1 MRQLYLF
8 ALFLV
13 LYEIIVYS
21 ANDMIMPGMIQVV
34 DDFKV
39 GQNYVALSL
48 SFYILGNCALLL
60 FTGWLA
66 ERYGKRNLMLI
77 GNLLFLLFT
86 VVIIFSQTINQ
97 FMLWRFLE
105 GGGLAI
111 IAIGYALIHENFND
125 KQAVKLI
132 SLMANVTLLA
142 PLAGP
147 ALGSVI
153 VSYLSWHYVF
163 IILAVISA
171 INLIG
176 LYKYTPKD
184 NKPLARIAIKPTLE
198 QYGQIVKSEKFLLG
212 ILCVVFASL
221 PILLWIS
228 QAPNIILYK
237 LQQSY
242 THYVIYQIMS
252 IGGLTIASIL
262 MQFIAGKYRIY
273 SLIKVGSMLMLLGL
287 LMSAISSN
295 YIMAVALG
303 LLVYSLGIGL
313 ANGCIMRLLMSS
325 KQFPLSM
332 LAAML
337 GFIQSLLLVVGITM
351 VNKICSHFDFTTL
364 SFTLCSLVCGII
376 AYWMIRKYLVT
387 YRERAWE

>member
-13 LYEIIVYS
+13 LYEVIVYS

-34 DDFKV
+34 NDFKV
-39 GQNYVALSL
+39 GQSYVALSL
-48 SFYILGNCALLL
+48 SFYILGNCTLLL
-60 FTGWLA
+60 FTGCLA
-66 ERYGKRNLMLI
+66 ERYGKRKIMLI

-163 IILAVISA
+163 IILAVIGT

-184 NKPLARIAIKPTLE
+184 NKPLARIAIKHTLE
-198 QYGQIVKSEKFLLG
+198 QYWQIVKSEKFLLG
-212 ILCVVFASL
+212 ILCVVFATL
-221 PILLWIS
+221 PVMFWIS

-252 IGGLTIASIL
+252 ISGLTIASIL

-273 SLIKVGSMLMLLGL
+273 SLIKVGSMLMLFGL
-287 LMSAISSN
+287 LISAISSN
-295 YIMAVALG
+295 YIVVVVAG
-303 LLVYSLGIGL
+303 LLIYSLGIGI
-313 ANGCIMRLLMSS
+313 ADGCIMRLLMSS
-325 KQFPLSM
+325 KHFPLSM

-337 GFIQSLLLVVGITM
+337 GFIQSLLLVVGIT
-351 VNKICSHFDFTTL
+351 VTNKICSHFDFTTL
-364 SFTLCSLVCGII
+364 SFTLCSLVCGTI
-376 AYWMIRKYLVT
+376 AYGMIRKYLVT
-387 YRERAWE
+387 YRERDWE